1 MPDVL
6 EVPENGCIFRAPLQ
20 GGQKTGWFYDQ
31 RRNRREAAR
40 YAAGADV
47 LDIFCYAGGFGG
59 TAAAAGARSV
69 TFLDASPQ
77 ALALATENAA
87 RNAPE
92 LARAKAIEGLCGDAF
107 ERLAEL
113 DAQGRRF
120 SLICLDPPAFIKR
133 RKDFAQGLA
142 AYRKINALAMQLLT
156 PGGVFVSCSCSHH
169 LPAES
174 LRSCVQQ
181 AAARRK
187 WQARILYAGGQ
198 GADHPVHAAMP
209 ETAYLK
215 CFIAHLLP

>member
-1 MPDVL
+1 MTSA
-6 EVPENGCIFRAPLQ
+6 G
-20 GGQKTGWFYDQ
+20 
-31 RRNRREAAR
+31 NRRRGRR

-92 LARAKAIEGLCGDAF
+92 LARTKAIEGLCGDAF

-113 DAQGRRF
+113 DAQGPPLLAHLPGSARLHQAPQGLCPGPGR
-120 SLICLDPPAFIKR
+120 LPQDQCPGHAALDAGRCLCKLFLFTPPA
-133 RKDFAQGLA
+133 
-142 AYRKINALAMQLLT
+142 
-156 PGGVFVSCSCSHH
+156 
-169 LPAES
+169 AES

>member
-1 MPDVL
+1 M
-6 EVPENGCIFRAPLQ
+6 
-20 GGQKTGWFYDQ
+20 
-31 RRNRREAAR
+31 
-40 YAAGADV
+40 
-47 LDIFCYAGGFGG
+47 
-59 TAAAAGARSV
+59 

-92 LARAKAIEGLCGDAF
+92 LARTKAIEGLCGDAF

-174 LRSCVQQ
+174 LRSCVQPP
-181 AAARRK
+181 AASGRPASSMRADRVRTIPCMLPCPRRPISNVSS
-187 WQARILYAGGQ
+187 RICCRKRRIKDASCSTKN
-198 GADHPVHAAMP
+198 AS
-209 ETAYLK
+209 
-215 CFIAHLLP
+215 

>member
-1 MPDVL
+1 M
-6 EVPENGCIFRAPLQ
+6 
-20 GGQKTGWFYDQ
+20 
-31 RRNRREAAR
+31 
-40 YAAGADV
+40 
-47 LDIFCYAGGFGG
+47 
-59 TAAAAGARSV
+59 

-92 LARAKAIEGLCGDAF
+92 LARTKAIEGLCGDAF

-156 PGGVFVSCSCSHH
+156 PGGVSRPPPAASGRPASSMRADRVRTIPCMLPCPRRPISNVSSRICCRKRRIKDASCSTKNAS
-169 LPAES
+169 
-174 LRSCVQQ
+174 
-181 AAARRK
+181 
-187 WQARILYAGGQ
+187 
-198 GADHPVHAAMP
+198 
-209 ETAYLK
+209 
-215 CFIAHLLP
+215 